1 MRTKI
6 KVKLSRM
13 TDANINDCTG
23 GNVATLANFVA
34 WVLTEQSNKD
44 VITMNKLTN
53 LPGMMSLLD
62 DNKRNAR
69 LVLGLEF
76 NTSLTNGT

>member
-1 MRTKI
+1 
-6 KVKLSRM
+6 M

-34 WVLTEQSNKD
+34 WVLTEQSNEG
-44 VITMNKLTN
+44 VNSINTLVN
-53 LPGMMSLLD
+53 LPGVMSLLD

-69 LVLGLEF
+69 LILGLEF

>member
-34 WVLTEQSNKD
+34 WVLTEQSNEG
-44 VITMNKLTN
+44 VNSINTLVN
-53 LPGMMSLLD
+53 LPGVMSLLD

-69 LVLGLEF
+69 LILGLEF